1 MRHFVSINAQ
11 EKRGRSLFHL
21 EQCGEK
27 ISGTDNAIA
36 CVAGFV
42 LTRVVSPF
50 DSIGSVTNDHLAIGL
65 ALNFSN
71 DAVAAVA

>member
-27 ISGTDNAIA
+27 ISGADDAIA

-42 LTRVVSPF
+42 LTRVVRPF